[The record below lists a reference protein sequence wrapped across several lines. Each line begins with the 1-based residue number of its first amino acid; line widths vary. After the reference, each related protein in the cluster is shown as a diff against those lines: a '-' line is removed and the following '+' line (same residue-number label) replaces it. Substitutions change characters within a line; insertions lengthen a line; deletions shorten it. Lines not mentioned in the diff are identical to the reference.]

1 LHTIKSELGFGI
13 KMDKLVFEKLF
24 NLYQP
29 KERWIEQVIHEFCW
43 MVEKAESTTPHCI
56 LEIGVKYGGSL
67 KFWERLVLP
76 NDLVI
81 GVDNNPDTLNYRRW
95 KWENSN
101 REIHVII
108 GDSRDAETVEKVK
121 KILDGRKVD
130 FLFIDGGHGI
140 HEGPIGG
147 RQVCVD
153 SIPAKDF
160 KNYSPFVRSGGI
172 VLVADLGEPCPM
184 KLWNS
189 LEGKKEKCG
198 APMLGHGA
206 WWKP

>member
-1 LHTIKSELGFGI
+1 
-13 KMDKLVFEKLF
+13 MDEVVFNKLF
-24 NLYQP
+24 NLYLP
-29 KERWIEQVIHEFCW
+29 KEKWIEQIRHEFRW
-43 MVEKAESTTPHCI
+43 MVEKAESTNPHVI

-81 GVDNNPDTLNYRRW
+81 GVDNNPDTLIYRRW

-108 GDSRDAETVEKVK
+108 GDSRDPKTVRKVEK
-121 KILDGRKVD
+121 ILNGRLAD
-130 FLFIDGGHGI
+130 FLFIDGGHGV

-147 RQVCVD
+147 VRHCVD
-153 SIPAKDF
+153 SIPEKDF

-172 VLVADLGEPCPM
+172 VLVADLGEPCPLD
-184 KLWNS
+184 LWNS
-189 LEGKKEKCG
+189 LTGKKEKYG
-198 APMLGHGA
+198 DHPSLGHGA